1 MLLYLIKVYDV
12 MIKPNSAPS
21 VEDPNNRQD
30 QLDDP
35 AYRQDQLDD
44 TELVLAEIVLTTRPE
59 VIQTELLLRGGSIA
73 IGALLDQLVD

>member
-21 VEDPNNRQD
+21 VEDPNN
-30 QLDDP
+30 
-35 AYRQDQLDD
+35 RQDQLDD